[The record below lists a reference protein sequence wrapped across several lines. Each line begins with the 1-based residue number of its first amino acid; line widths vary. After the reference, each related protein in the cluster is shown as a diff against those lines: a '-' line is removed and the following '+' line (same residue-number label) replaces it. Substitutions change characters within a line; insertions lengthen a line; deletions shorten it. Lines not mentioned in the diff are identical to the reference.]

1 MFNFGWIL
9 IKLFFL
15 CFKLSWRSSWMMPWY
30 LHIYKILCRVYNFHF
45 SQEMLSWTFLQVV
58 GLSNHIG
65 KLIYGALRARMGIPA
80 AAAAA
85 SESLLIEQSD
95 LRKLQNNGGSCREIG
110 RPDHEENYAAAEVS
124 SISQIISSYGLKTTA
139 PDEFG
144 TIVVDTSSLPSDPA
158 TFSNLLEISL
168 KQWRKQVKLSKL
180 ITCGRS

>member
-1 MFNFGWIL
+1 MNIL
-9 IKLFFL
+9 AGGRTIK
-15 CFKLSWRSSWMMPWY
+15 SHR
-30 LHIYKILCRVYNFHF
+30 
-45 SQEMLSWTFLQVV
+45 Q
-58 GLSNHIG
+58 
-65 KLIYGALRARMGIPA
+65 IYGTLRARMGIP

-110 RPDHEENYAAAEVS
+110 RPDHEENYAAAEV

>member
-1 MFNFGWIL
+1 MNIL
-9 IKLFFL
+9 AGGRTIK
-15 CFKLSWRSSWMMPWY
+15 SHR
-30 LHIYKILCRVYNFHF
+30 
-45 SQEMLSWTFLQVV
+45 Q
-58 GLSNHIG
+58 
-65 KLIYGALRARMGIPA
+65 IYGTLRARMGIP

-95 LRKLQNNGGSCREIG
+95 LRKLQNGGSCREIG
-110 RPDHEENYAAAEVS
+110 RPDEENYAAAEVS
-124 SISQIISSYGLKTTA
+124 SISQIINYGLKTTA

>member
-1 MFNFGWIL
+1 
-9 IKLFFL
+9 
-15 CFKLSWRSSWMMPWY
+15 
-30 LHIYKILCRVYNFHF
+30 
-45 SQEMLSWTFLQVV
+45 
-58 GLSNHIG
+58 
-65 KLIYGALRARMGIPA
+65 MGIPA

-95 LRKLQNNGGSCREIG
+95 LRKLQNGGSCREIG
-110 RPDHEENYAAAEVS
+110 RPDEENYAAAEVS
-124 SISQIISSYGLKTTA
+124 SISQIINYGLKTTA